1 MAKLAHLKALCMY
14 SEALLD
20 YASSSLV
27 PEGFRRP
34 SCAEIIAADKAAL
47 SGAFKMVGKGQ
58 GDLQTCLV
66 HVAKPG
72 GIMQALLQP
81 KPVVEKR
88 SSPVQQDKG
97 TQQANALVDCF
108 RFACPAASACACLM
122 AGDEGSENER

>member
-1 MAKLAHLKALCMY
+1 MAKLAHLKALSMFT
-14 SEALLD
+14 EALYD
-20 YASSSLV
+20 YASNSLV
-27 PEGFRRP
+27 PEGYRRP

-47 SGAFKMVGKGQ
+47 SEAFKMVGKNQ

-88 SSPVQQDKG
+88 PSPALQDKG
-97 TQQANALVDCF
+97 TQQA
-108 RFACPAASACACLM
+108 
-122 AGDEGSENER
+122 GSS